1 MQITSG
7 HYENKHLLKTMCLIA
22 NDRRPKIFCTL
33 LTVITTA
40 IVRVN
45 QNQPQ
50 KAGGINTKSLH
61 GRPYQ
66 GGKG

>member
-1 MQITSG
+1 
-7 HYENKHLLKTMCLIA
+7 MCLIA
-22 NDRRPKIFCTL
+22 NDRRPKIFCTF